1 MEDKNGNLHSEKN
14 GRFEPKSSREE
25 KLAKAEQIYDSD
37 YHNLINQSKDKSART
52 GNNPQPHLC
61 LTLREHLI

>member
-37 YHNLINQSKDKSART
+37 
-52 GNNPQPHLC
+52 
-61 LTLREHLI
+61 